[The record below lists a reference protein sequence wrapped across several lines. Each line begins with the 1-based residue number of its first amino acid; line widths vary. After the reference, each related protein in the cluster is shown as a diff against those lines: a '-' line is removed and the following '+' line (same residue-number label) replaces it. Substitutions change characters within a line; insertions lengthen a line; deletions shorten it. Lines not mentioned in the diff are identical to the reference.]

1 MRSVVNLSL
10 CLLLCLATF
19 TAPAQQKRTI
29 KGKAKVVPRKTVT
42 TARTVKPSYTTA
54 QQVQM
59 RKSFYLLYLLERNT
73 SAHNVVV
80 KNAVFSQL
88 SKERQQRLTNAYS
101 QCTDAAC
108 IGKTLEWTPEEIHR
122 AGEEFKRLV
131 VSNTEI
137 AEIVQRL
144 KVVDRYP
151 LYTGYA
157 DTTFI
162 RKAWEDVAAG
172 INHICRVYL
181 QGLPP
186 RYPKI
191 DSISFRPSD
200 PVFVRQVK
208 AGVQQILLAAGG
220 TNAFYRQPLLG
231 ALKALEI
238 NGRDE
243 AVRYEPLY
251 KDQNAAPFAKS
262 RRTNWNAYRFSSI
275 LVPGSGPGKAGQAMD
290 SMGMYRC
297 KLAAEQYRNNAAPF
311 IIVSG
316 GHVHP
321 YKTPFCEAIEM
332 KKYMV
337 NQLGIPDSAVIIEP
351 HARHTTTNIR
361 NAVRLVYV
369 FNMPS
374 TKPMLIVSDPFQ
386 SLAIEKMAV
395 RFMNEIGY
403 LPYTGLERRAPTE
416 NIITPDLKAWQQD
429 PEDPL
434 DP

>member
-1 MRSVVNLSL
+1 MTLTTYGQRKK
-10 CLLLCLATF
+10 
-19 TAPAQQKRTI
+19 TA
-29 KGKAKVVPRKTVT
+29 KGKPKART
-42 TARTVKPSYTTA
+42 TAARTVASSFTA
-54 QQVQM
+54 TQQVQI
-59 RKSFYLLYLLERNT
+59 RKSFYLLYVLERKGPV
-73 SAHNVVV
+73 HDIIV
-80 KNAVFSQL
+80 KNTVFNRIAR
-88 SKERQQRLTNAYS
+88 ERQARLSTAYS
-101 QCTDAAC
+101 QCQDAAC
-108 IGKTLEWTPEEIHR
+108 IGKALEWTAGEIQE
-122 AGEEFKRLV
+122 AGEEF
-131 VSNTEI
+131 
-137 AEIVQRL
+137 QRL
-144 KVVDRYP
+144 TRANPDMAELVERLKIVDRYP
-151 LYTGYA
+151 VYNADA

-162 RKAWEDVAAG
+162 RKAWQDVATG

-208 AGVQQILLAAGG
+208 AAVQQVLGTGAGS
-220 TNAFYRQPLLG
+220 TFYKQPMLVS
-231 ALKALEI
+231 LKALEI

-243 AVRYEPLY
+243 ATRYEPLY
-251 KDQNAAPFAKS
+251 GGPNAAPFAQS
-262 RRTNWNAYRFSSI
+262 RTINWNAYKYSAI
-275 LVPGSGPGKAGQAMD
+275 LVPGSGPGKAGRSID
-290 SMGMYRC
+290 SMGIYRC
-297 KLAAEQYRNNAAPF
+297 GLAAEQYRKSAAPF

-332 KKYMV
+332 KKYLV
-337 NQLGIPDSAVIIEP
+337 SKLGVPDSAVIIEP

-369 FNMPS
+369 FKMPPA
-374 TKPMLIVSDPFQ
+374 KPMLIVSDSFQ

-403 LPYTGLERRAPTE
+403 LPYSGLERKSPTE
-416 NIITPDLKAWQQD
+416 NVIVPDLRAWQQD